1 MKKINK
7 EKKFVFFINMKK
19 VREKEMFF
27 SRTTFVKKYNFVIE
41 FKVH

>member
-7 EKKFVFFINMKK
+7 KKICFLINIKK
-19 VREKEMFF
+19 VREKEMLF
-27 SRTTFVKKYNFVIE
+27 SRTAFVKKYNFVIE